1 MKEFKDLMEVADLLN
16 SEKGCPWDL
25 EQTFETLLPY
35 VLEEAHEVL
44 EAVDEGKDEDI
55 IEELGDLFYTVVFY
69 AKVAER
75 EKRFTLKEI
84 LDTLRK
90 KLVRR
95 HPHVFGDA
103 ANDMETIKNN
113 WEKIK
118 KQEKS
123 HRKNPLD
130 GIPKT
135 LPILTRGQKVIRSMK
150 KYGVESSAAISKN
163 RSEELAH
170 QIFTLICEATIEEID
185 IESAVRKVISSME
198 KELRAS
204 QLDEKDDLLNG

>member
-90 KLVRR
+90 
-95 HPHVFGDA
+95 
-103 ANDMETIKNN
+103 
-113 WEKIK
+113 
-118 KQEKS
+118 
-123 HRKNPLD
+123 
-130 GIPKT
+130 
-135 LPILTRGQKVIRSMK
+135 
-150 KYGVESSAAISKN
+150 
-163 RSEELAH
+163 
-170 QIFTLICEATIEEID
+170 
-185 IESAVRKVISSME
+185 
-198 KELRAS
+198 
-204 QLDEKDDLLNG
+204 